1 MMKKHIYSKTF
12 LGATVVLM
20 ASMTTSCS
28 DEFLSEKK
36 NYDNTSTEIYDYYSG
51 ANGRLN
57 DLYYWCNPNIQG
69 ASGARLWQFPSMG
82 LQDDHSQSTEEY
94 SGFGCFVNP
103 QSPMNTVTG
112 TTQPPEYFQGT
123 SAYSL
128 SNNAWGRIRNIND
141 VIQGVKNGALSDSEK
156 NEILGQCYFLRA
168 WCYYYLVR
176 YYGGVPI
183 ITDVLN
189 ASSESA
195 TPRSSTKACIDFICE
210 DLDNAATLLKEKSG
224 SGQWLTGSNYGRV
237 TTGTAM
243 ALKGRVLLLWASPL
257 FNRDNDESRWTAAYN
272 YMKDEAIPAI
282 NACGYGLGHESDPGV
297 NASGWAQMFLDLG
310 GNEEGVWVSLY
321 NRVVPDLTPDY
332 QRNNLWEQGAR
343 PANTLG
349 NNGKTPSAMI
359 VDLFPMKDGKRP
371 STYNSYSKLEAS
383 SYTYNPE
390 FPFAD
395 RDPRFYRTF
404 AFPGVYWRFSGDPN
418 TSKSC
423 NPYTGDKYILWNY
436 VWYNDAS
443 KYNDPTSSDAYGAD
457 NLLKNVHG
465 MYIRKF
471 SDDLDVNSTPNYDF
485 NTEGKS
491 IGFRCC
497 QTSTMEIRYAE
508 VLLNYA
514 EAACMTN
521 HMDEAV
527 AQLKRIRARA
537 GYDASDNYGLPANL
551 AGDQAT
557 CMSAI
562 LYERQIEFAYEGKR
576 FEDMRRWLLFDGGV
590 NFASIGAKQLTGWGG
605 NTCTWLGVLPFNDQR
620 RENMEFRLK
629 DEFNYT
635 DKKSGLTWENTS
647 AIPAERETA
656 NPDPIVGTKN
666 PKMTRAERDAYAV
679 DLSESNIKSESLTDQ
694 LDKLKE
700 FYDTYLVRKTKK
712 GDGYDSNNNMLY
724 VKFEPRYY
732 ILGLT
737 QSAQA
742 NNPLLEQTVGWEDY
756 TKGGTN
762 GTFDP
767 LAE

>member
-1 MMKKHIYSKTF
+1 MMKKYMNSKIF
-12 LGATVVLM
+12 LSATAVL
-20 ASMTTSCS
+20 AISMSSCS
-28 DEFLSEKK
+28 DDFLTEKK

-69 ASGARLWQFPSMG
+69 ESGACLWQFPSMG

-94 SGFGCFVNP
+94 SGFGCFVDP
-103 QSPMNTVTG
+103 QKPMNTVTG

-123 SAYSL
+123 SPYGLNA
-128 SNNAWGRIRNIND
+128 NAWGRIRNIND
-141 VIQGVKNGALSDSEK
+141 VIEGVTNGALSESEK
-156 NEILGQCYFLRA
+156 EEILGQAYFLRA

-183 ITDVLN
+183 ITEVLN
-189 ASSESA
+189 ASSESVV
-195 TPRSSTKACIDFICE
+195 PRSSTKACIDFICE
-210 DLDNAATLLKEKSG
+210 DLDRAARMLKAKSG
-224 SGQWLTGSNYGRV
+224 SGQWLSGSNYGRV

-257 FNRDNDESRWTAAYN
+257 FNRANDESRWVTAYKF
-272 YMKDEAIPAI
+272 MTEEALPAI
-282 NACGYGLGHESDPGV
+282 NACGYGLGHESNPGV
-297 NASGWAQMFLDLG
+297 NGSGWAQMFLDLA
-310 GNEEGVWVSLY
+310 GNPEGVWVSLY
-321 NRVVPDLTPDY
+321 NQYVPDLTPDY

-349 NNGKTPSAMI
+349 NTGKTPSAMI

-371 STYNSYSKLEAS
+371 ASYNSYRKLEAS
-383 SYTYNPE
+383 SYTYDPE

-404 AFPGVYWRFSGDPN
+404 AFPGEYWRFKGDPN
-418 TSKSC
+418 TGKSC
-423 NPYTGDKYILWNY
+423 NPYNGEKYILWNY
-436 VWYNDAS
+436 VWYNDPA
-443 KYNDPTSSDAYGAD
+443 KYDDPTSGDAYGAD
-457 NLLKNVHG
+457 NLLDKAHG

-471 SDDLDVNSTPNYDF
+471 SDDLDVNASPNYIF

-508 VLLNYA
+508 VLLNLA

-521 HMDEAV
+521 HLDVAV
-527 AQLKRIRARA
+527 EQLQRIRARA
-537 GYDASDNYGLPANL
+537 GYDASNNYGLPANL
-551 AGDQAT
+551 SGDQAA

-576 FEDMRRWLLFDGGV
+576 FEDMRRWLLFDGGA

-605 NTCTWLGVLPFNDQR
+605 NTCTWLGVQPFNDQR

-629 DEFNYT
+629 DEYNYT
-635 DKKSGLTWENTS
+635 DGKSGRTWEFTS
-647 AIPAERETA
+647 AVPAEREA
-656 NPDPIVGTKN
+656 GNPDKIIGGKTPE
-666 PKMTRAERDAYAV
+666 MTREERDAYAV
-679 DLSESNIKSESLTDQ
+679 DLSEKNIKEQPLVDQ
-694 LDKLKE
+694 LANLKE
-700 FYDTYLVRKTKK
+700 FYDKYLVRKTKK
-712 GDGYDSNNNMLY
+712 GDGYDSNNTQLY
-724 VKFEPRYY
+724 IKFEPRYY

-737 QSAQA
+737 QSAQT
-742 NNPLLEQTVGWEDY
+742 NNPSLEQTIGWEDY
-756 TKGGTN
+756 TKGGAP